1 MEKDQLQ
8 NKSDGENA
16 CKIIMKKAIMKS
28 DGERTLKKHKEK

>member
-8 NKSDGENA
+8 NKSDGESA

-28 DGERTLKKHKEK
+28 DEERTLKNHKKK